1 MPLLAGAPAWAAEL
15 ALAFE
20 SGAHSQF
27 IVSGNVGDR
36 MLSADGKRLVPLT
49 SYLQDVLLASFGVVF
64 SYDLGNGLRLERGRE
79 IADEWSGCKGQPLPK
94 TPRQALELVGN
105 YLRYLAN
112 LRALRPTMALP
123 HVACILRSA
132 DQVFPGGNG
141 WGHELAGLVS
151 LARDWAGESPYVD
164 LPFAS
169 LLITHN
175 LADLHPLLARNPLTA
190 RVSVA
195 LPDTPALEA
204 VLRLLQRQHPSVFSA
219 AAADLPA
226 TAATLTGVSAAAAE
240 SLVKR
245 RAHQQA
251 PLTKDDLLAAKKALV
266 EDEASNLVE
275 FIESTRTLDDYHGQP
290 ALKAWVRQDAQLWK
304 AGDLQAMPM
313 GYLICGPVGT
323 GKTYLVECL
332 AGEIGVPVVKLK
344 NFRDKWV
351 GSSEGNLETIFRL
364 VHALGRCMVFID
376 EADQALGKRDAG
388 GNDGGLSG
396 RLYSMIA
403 QEMSD
408 TRNRGRILWLLASSR
423 PDLIE
428 VDLKRPGRIDVK
440 IPLLPTATKSESL
453 GLLRALCKRRG
464 LVLDEA
470 SAATLEPLMP
480 LLLTPGA
487 AEALAVKAYRT
498 SRTSNR
504 NAAEAIRECL
514 EGYQAPVPAD
524 VMEFQMRIAVREASD
539 LAFVPERFRPLAGGP
554 A

>member
-1 MPLLAGAPAWAAEL
+1 MPLPAGAPAWAVEL

-36 MLSADGKRLVPLT
+36 MLSADGKLLVPLT
-49 SYLQDVLLASFGVVF
+49 GYLQDVLLAEFKVIF
-64 SYDLGNGLRLERGRE
+64 TYDLGNGLRLERGR
-79 IADEWSGCKGQPLPK
+79 DLCDDWSGIKGLALPK
-94 TPRQALELVGN
+94 APRQAFELVGN

-112 LRALRPTMALP
+112 LRALRPATPLP
-123 HVACILRSA
+123 HIAFIIRGA
-132 DQVFPGGNG
+132 DQTFPGGQG
-141 WGHELAGLVS
+141 LGQDLAGLVS
-151 LARDWAGESPYVD
+151 LARDWAGESPFVE

-175 LADLHPLLARNPLTA
+175 LADLHPLLARNPLSA
-190 RVSVA
+190 RVRVA
-195 LPDTPALEA
+195 LPDTAALES
-204 VLRLLQRQHPSVFSA
+204 VLRLLQAEHPVVFSA
-219 AAADLPA
+219 AAADLPT
-226 TAATLTGVSAAAAE
+226 TAAALTGVSVAAAE

-245 RAHQQA
+245 RSYQKA
-251 PLTKDDLLAAKKALV
+251 PLSKDDLVAAKKALV

-275 FIESTRTLDDYHGQP
+275 FIESSKTLDDYHGQP
-290 ALKAWVRQDAQLWK
+290 ALKTWIRQDAHLWK

-351 GSSEGNLETIFRL
+351 GSSEGNLEAIFRL
-364 VHALGRCMVFID
+364 VHALGRCMVFVD
-376 EADQALGKRDAG
+376 EADQSLGKRDAG

-440 IPLLPTATKSESL
+440 IPLLPTATKAESL
-453 GLLRALCKRRG
+453 GLLRNLCKRRG
-464 LVLDEA
+464 LIIDDAAAA
-470 SAATLEPLMP
+470 SLEEFMP
-480 LLLTPGA
+480 VRLTPGA

-498 SRTSNR
+498 ARTR
-504 NAAEAIRECL
+504 NLAAVEAIRECL
-514 EGYQAPVPAD
+514 DGYQAPVPAD
-524 VMEFQMRIAVREASD
+524 VMDFQMRIAVREASD
-539 LAFVPERFRPLAGGP
+539 IDFVPEIFRSLAGG
-554 A
+554 AS